1 MKEFNLIISGVG
13 GQGVLTLGA
22 IIIEAAL
29 KQKYE
34 IKTSEL
40 HGLAQRG
47 GHVSLHIRF
56 GEEIYS
62 PLILSGR
69 ANLIIGLEP
78 LETLR
83 VADSASKQNKTIILT
98 DTEAVKPLAMSVNKQ
113 KYPELKDIIKK
124 LKKFSSKVIAVDAS
138 DIARKEVGNE
148 MLANVYLLGYL
159 SGLKLIPI
167 KEEFFIQAIKEMVR
181 EKYLDANLKIFDLGK
196 KKAKK

>member
-69 ANLIIGLEP
+69 ANLIISLEP